1 MLSGDARD
9 ARRKAIEWAQR
20 GEHMQQVA
28 ISDVD
33 QAGAVVPPHVLRALG
48 AVSGD
53 KVAFVENDNGPILLI
68 KAASAPSGKR
78 PISEIVGVFSTGERR
93 TPEDDKAL
101 LREIR
106 YGDELDEHP

>member
-1 MLSGDARD
+1 M
-9 ARRKAIEWAQR
+9 QR
-20 GEHMQQVA
+20 GKHLQQVA

-33 QAGAVVPPHVLRALG
+33 QAGAVVLPHVLRALG
-48 AVSGD
+48 AVPGD
-53 KVAFVENDNGPILLI
+53 KVAFVENDDGSISLT
-68 KAASAPSGKR
+68 KAALAPSGKR

-106 YGDELDEHP
+106 YGDEIDGHP